1 MCVSDQKWALSN
13 FKSISFEAVV
23 YKSIFHCGELPRSGN
38 LTRTCAMHT
47 EHFVSIGLSC
57 AKKLILGN
65 FEPLLATPL
74 IGNW

>member
-1 MCVSDQKWALSN
+1 MCVSDQQWALSN

-23 YKSIFHCGELPRSGN
+23 YKSIFRCGELPRSGN

-47 EHFVSIGLSC
+47 KHFVLIGLSC
-57 AKKLILGN
+57 AKKLIPGN
-65 FEPLLATPL
+65 YEPLLAIPL